1 MYFSACLSILM
12 VLVTPSGGEQFEEC
26 CRVVMIKSAGLGA
39 VHQPHRLGVYTK
51 ISAKLNSHPVY
62 KVMMNYRGITELI
75 PFHAAR
81 REGKFYLSLVF

>member
-1 MYFSACLSILM
+1 M

-62 KVMMNYRGITELI
+62 KV
-75 PFHAAR
+75 
-81 REGKFYLSLVF
+81 